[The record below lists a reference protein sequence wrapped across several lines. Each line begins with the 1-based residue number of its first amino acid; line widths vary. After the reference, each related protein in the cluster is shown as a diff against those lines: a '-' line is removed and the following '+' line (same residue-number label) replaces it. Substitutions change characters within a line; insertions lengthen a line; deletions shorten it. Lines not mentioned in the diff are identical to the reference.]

1 MAEVS
6 SLDLDSVL
14 TEDDAGARPA
24 AGGVGED
31 DAAGND
37 GEARLRRNLRRATA
51 TNARLSAVVLVLAT
65 VYVGW
70 LAERFAASR
79 VLAAALMAV
88 GLTAAVWRWSIGRAA
103 TVEVIPARGQELR
116 FYSALDRNAYLV
128 CLLWAPATLLVYPA
142 ITDKS
147 HAVTYALCAVGSM
160 SIGSMV
166 LLPSAHRGYWALTAT
181 HIAAFVI
188 ASVFIESS
196 RSWLT
201 AFLLAVY
208 GVAVV
213 RISDQVRRTARRL
226 LRIHRITDRL
236 RHEALQREQA
246 LLVEAA
252 CAARS
257 AELTATERQHL
268 FMAKVGH
275 EIRTPAQIIMADV
288 EFLEHRLAGN
298 PELHLTLRRLR
309 SAANLVSHQM
319 QGIADYARSQSWRS
333 DDRLEQAALPV
344 LINHIANLHA
354 TAANAKGLKVRVVA
368 QDVQLRVDLGKVCQI
383 VENLFGNAVKYT
395 STGNV
400 TVSADVRET
409 THRARELI
417 IVVADTGIGIPEE
430 IQDRVFEPFFRA
442 AQATSRKDGL
452 GLGLAIVKA
461 LTLKLGGQVEL
472 QSRAGKG
479 TTVIVAIP
487 LVE

>member
-1 MAEVS
+1 MGDVS
-6 SLDLDSVL
+6 SLDLDSAL
-14 TEDDAGARPA
+14 TEHDTEASPTTGGAD
-24 AGGVGED
+24 D
-31 DAAGND
+31 DAAGSD
-37 GEARLRRNLRRATA
+37 SEARLRRGLHRATA

-65 VYVGW
+65 IYVGW

-79 VLAAALMAV
+79 ALAAALIAV
-88 GLTAAVWRWSIGRAA
+88 GLTAAVWRWVIGRAA
-103 TVEVIPARGQELR
+103 TVEVIPGRGREPR
-116 FYSALDRNAYLV
+116 FYSALDQNAYLV

-166 LLPSAHRGYWALTAT
+166 LLPAAHRGYWALTAT
-181 HIAAFVI
+181 HIATFFI

-196 RSWLT
+196 RSWVT

-213 RISDQVRRTARRL
+213 RISDQVRRTTRRL
-226 LRIHRITDRL
+226 LRTHRITDRL
-236 RHEALQREQA
+236 RHEAIQREQA
-246 LLVEAA
+246 MLVEAA
-252 CAARS
+252 SAARS
-257 AELTATERQHL
+257 AEVTATERQQL
-268 FMAKVGH
+268 FIAKIGH
-275 EIRTPAQIIMADV
+275 EIRTPAQIIMSDV
-288 EFLEHRLAGN
+288 EFLEHRLAEV

-309 SAANLVSHQM
+309 STADLVSHQM

-333 DDRLEQAALPV
+333 DDRLERAALPV
-344 LINHIANLHA
+344 LIGDIANLHA
-354 TAANAKGLKVRVVA
+354 AAADAKGLKVKVSA
-368 QDVQLRVDLGKVCQI
+368 QDVELRVDLGKVRQI
-383 VENLFGNAVKYT
+383 VENLVGNAVKYT
-395 STGNV
+395 STGEV
-400 TVSADVRET
+400 TVAADVRT
-409 THRARELI
+409 THEGARELF

-442 AQATSRKDGL
+442 AQTTNRKNGL

-461 LTLKLGGQVEL
+461 LVIKLGGQVEL